1 MGMMGYQFLCFYAS
15 YAISKPFS
23 IIFRNSLK
31 AGYFLTTLKKA
42 NVVSVHKKGNKQI
55 LSNYRPVSFLPICG
69 KLFEKIIFDTIFQ
82 HLKANKLLNPN
93 QSAFMPGD
101 SHIHQLISIIHEIYA
116 SFDANPSLEVRSIF
130 LDISKAFD

>member
-1 MGMMGYQFLCFYAS
+1 MDMMGYQFLCFYAS

-23 IIFRNSLK
+23 TIFRNSLK
-31 AGYFLTTLKKA
+31 AGYFLRALKKA
-42 NVVSVHKKGNKQI
+42 NVVPVHKKGNKQI

-93 QSAFMPGD
+93 QSAFMLAILVYI
-101 SHIHQLISIIHEIYA
+101 SSFQLSMKYMPLLMLIPH
-116 SFDANPSLEVRSIF
+116 
-130 LDISKAFD
+130 